1 MWVELALT
9 LLREVGGMAPC
20 GAPRELLIL
29 SKPLE
34 KLPSTL
40 GAGGGEGVFL
50 ESEATLEQA
59 ALAPEDLLG
68 NPNEALQP

>member
-1 MWVELALT
+1 MELALT

-34 KLPSTL
+34 KLPVHWGQGEVKVFFLRAKPPWST
-40 GAGGGEGVFL
+40 
-50 ESEATLEQA
+50 Q
-59 ALAPEDLLG
+59 PLL
-68 NPNEALQP
+68 QMIS